1 MDSLDSSDNAP
12 PAPSDLQHW
21 AIDVEVYNKEE
32 NYLAKAEGMVSHIRS
47 GESKVQTL
55 IILNTQSSAI
65 KSYRVT
71 LGAIVGYSGLRED
84 KKYTLKLKDQLY
96 PAFISLLEDQDSP
109 RNILRL
115 HPHSASHQLF

>member
-84 KKYTLKLKDQLY
+84 KKYTLKLKD
-96 PAFISLLEDQDSP
+96 
-109 RNILRL
+109 
-115 HPHSASHQLF
+115 